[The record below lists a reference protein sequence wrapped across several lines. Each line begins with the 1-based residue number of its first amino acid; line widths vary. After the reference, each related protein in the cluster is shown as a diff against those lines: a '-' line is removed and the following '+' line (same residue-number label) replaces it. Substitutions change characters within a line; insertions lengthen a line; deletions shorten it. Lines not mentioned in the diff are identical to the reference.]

1 MSGILSRRQREGER
15 KRGRR
20 GLLLKS
26 AAVGQ
31 AARGERSAKGGGR
44 RVRQR
49 LLRLLIFI
57 VIYFN
62 VLLCVLQESGDRCA
76 AERRGDGCGVSR
88 GARDERPEVRLA
100 PPELPDRVPK
110 IASLKMSDRI
120 YLSIRMYSP
129 VYLFI

>member
-20 GLLLKS
+20 GVLLKS
-26 AAVGQ
+26 AAVGRD
-31 AARGERSAKGGGR
+31 ARGERSAKGGGR

-49 LLRLLIFI
+49 LLRLLIIFI

-100 PPELPDRVPK
+100 PPRAP
-110 IASLKMSDRI
+110 
-120 YLSIRMYSP
+120 
-129 VYLFI
+129 